1 MVNNSQ
7 NKQSGHRDDHEY
19 DERYDSHTI
28 FNSYKTHL
36 VLLLAF
42 VLFVFIIVFSLLGNS
57 NFMQNSKP
65 WLFAIEIVLWV
76 ILISIIV
83 LNIKTIKS
91 GDIDFT
97 QQLINLF
104 GYNDPEVKVNVHK
117 DDDNDEK
124 DSKHEKKE
132 TKCADKGKDYWFTN
146 YDSSFNRLKHDSSHD
161 SSHDSPKKPDSPNS
175 EVFHIPTNIY
185 KYSEADNICKLFDS
199 RLATYDE
206 VEQAYQNGGS
216 WCSYGWSSDQMAL
229 FPTQKEIYN
238 HLKKIPGHE
247 HDCGRP
253 GINGGYIKNK
263 DMKFGINCY
272 GKKPYITSKDKE
284 YIKQHSYSSAFKK
297 INEKKEIEKQ
307 KKINNLLVAPFNK
320 NKWSEL

>member
-1 MVNNSQ
+1 MVHDSENETSRHHDE
-7 NKQSGHRDDHEY
+7 KY
-19 DERYDSHTI
+19 DEKYDSYTI

-42 VLFVFIIVFSLLGNS
+42 VIFVFIIVFSLLGS
-57 NFMQNSKP
+57 SHFMENAKP
-65 WLFAIEIVLWV
+65 WMFAIEIILWV

-97 QQLINLF
+97 QQLMNLF
-104 GYNDPEVKVNVHK
+104 GYNDPEVKVNFHK
-117 DDDNDEK
+117 DHDKDDEDVEDDKHDK
-124 DSKHEKKE
+124 DKEKHEDKDDK
-132 TKCADKGKDYWFTN
+132 KCADKGKDYWFGE
-146 YDSSFNRLKHDSSHD
+146 DSLPNQQQ
-161 SSHDSPKKPDSPNS
+161 SPNS
-175 EVFHIPTNIY
+175 EVFHIPKNDYTYIQAENV
-185 KYSEADNICKLFDS
+185 CKLLDS

-206 VEQAYQNGGS
+206 VERAYQNGGS
-216 WCSYGWSSDQMAL
+216 WCSYGWSADQMAL

-238 HLKKIPGHE
+238 ELKKIPGHE

-272 GKKPYITSKDKE
+272 GKKPYITTKDKE
-284 YIKQHSYSSAFKK
+284 YIKSHSHGIAFKK
-297 INEKKEIEKQ
+297 IHEKKEKEKQ
-307 KKINNLLVAPFNK
+307 KQINNILVAPFNK
-320 NKWSEL
+320 SKWSEL